1 VRLDNVISLTVSEK
15 SYQKRGM
22 GTILLESMEKRNDAS
37 R

>member
-1 VRLDNVISLTVSEK
+1 
-15 SYQKRGM
+15 M